1 MGKHVQCGKNM
12 CAGVCALYME
22 YLSGPNCP
30 SCWLDIWEID
40 RKCYRSCYGDWPVNS
55 GIFIHFIHVIYFPSP
70 CLVAGLCAL
79 QNALQAPCC
88 TRIACPWSHRG
99 WRHWTLMVL
108 KVLSGCWQLAVVL
121 RAHNFTSLPHWIHSQ
136 AAVLPWAEKLERSH
150 QNSGAQWS
158 CAVLCQEN
166 IDQPG
171 GMALVESKAHWTVL
185 AFKGGSASNTHKSC
199 RIQPRHMKFPGVE
212 YPFIMVT
219 NLRTTFFPDRN
230 YRVYIYIHIY
240 I

>member
-1 MGKHVQCGKNM
+1 MCNVAKTCVQVYVHYTWNISVVQIVHL
-12 CAGVCALYME
+12 AGLTSERSTGSATGAATGTD
-22 YLSGPNCP
+22 LSILAF
-30 SCWLDIWEID
+30 S
-40 RKCYRSCYGDWPVNS
+40 
-55 GIFIHFIHVIYFPSP
+55 FILFMLLYFPSP

-199 RIQPRHMKFPGVE
+199 
-212 YPFIMVT
+212 
-219 NLRTTFFPDRN
+219 PDSAQAHE
-230 YRVYIYIHIY
+230 VPWCWVPVHHGD
-240 I
+240 